1 MMGAPGNT
9 AFEPAIGLKLRLFG
23 DEYEIQEHPNAKGLM
38 FSAEG
43 GKGIVYQVTD
53 RKRKR
58 WGLKIFFQ
66 KFRTQRMLESAESL
80 HLVARYEGLMA
91 AARRIVT
98 PGEGDART
106 YQDLHYSVLMPWVPG
121 RTWFDSLQRLENKK
135 PEERSRLY
143 ELGDGRQRANQFLR
157 VMEQLEALGAA
168 HTDISAGN
176 VMIDYAANSTQ
187 LLDLEDMYLPSGP
200 EPEPKA
206 TGTPGYDH
214 PSGIHTWRPSG
225 DRYAAAVLSAELL
238 LMSADEFAR
247 EAVSN
252 GFFLGNRGQAV
263 ARGRFSEAEPFLKQ
277 VAPGFAMLFT
287 EAWTSDT
294 LDSCPQINRLNAA
307 LSRDLARV
315 VSPPQKAME
324 ATAGVG
330 GAGATSASST
340 DLSPPPQVPP
350 APRVHFV
357 PVDRVVLESAPVAPS
372 LNARPPV
379 VEPPPQPPIGQDDAL
394 HRIRWVQPGTDSA
407 TPETE
412 ASPSPRG
419 SVGTGRSSRR
429 NRKFLTLILI
439 LILTLLGILTL
450 ILLRFSS

>member
-1 MMGAPGNT
+1 MGTSGN
-9 AFEPAIGLKLRLFG
+9 ASFEPAIGLKLRLFG
-23 DEYEIQEHPNAKGLM
+23 DEYEIQEHPGAKGLM

-53 RKRKR
+53 RNRKR
-58 WGLKIFFQ
+58 WGLKIFFL
-66 KFRTQRMLESAESL
+66 KYRTQRMLESAESL

-106 YQDLHYSVLMPWVPG
+106 YPDLHYSVLMPWVPG

-143 ELGDGRQRANQFLR
+143 ELGDGRQRASQFLR

-238 LMSADEFAR
+238 LMAADEFAR
-247 EAVSN
+247 QAVSN
-252 GFFLGNRGQAV
+252 GFFLGNRDQAV
-263 ARGRFSEAEPFLKQ
+263 ARGRFADAEPFLKT

-287 EAWTSDT
+287 EAWTSDL
-294 LDSCPQINRLNAA
+294 LDSCPQIRQLNEA
-307 LSRDLARV
+307 LGRDLARV

-324 ATAGVG
+324 ATASAG
-330 GAGATSASST
+330 GAGATGVSSAAP
-340 DLSPPPQVPP
+340 LPPPQAPPGPRVRFEAVPRVAFDPSPTAASPSAP
-350 APRVHFV
+350 APAAQ
-357 PVDRVVLESAPVAPS
+357 PPS
-372 LNARPPV
+372 G
-379 VEPPPQPPIGQDDAL
+379 PPIGHDDAS

-407 TPETE
+407 PTPGTE
-412 ASPSPRG
+412 AVASQQR
-419 SVGTGRSSRR
+419 SVRTGRSVRRSR
-429 NRKFLTLILI
+429 KILI
-439 LILTLLGILTL
+439 LILVLLGILIL
-450 ILLRFSS
+450 ILVRSSS